1 MDVAAVLVVTEREW
15 LERVVVVVTGV
26 ILEHMQECSLG
37 SLECNVLIHVCQFQ
51 QTSTKNEVLFQ
62 RPAPNRC
69 TSNLLCTEAR
79 RGSKPPPA
87 EQSNNRGTLARA
99 QQGTP
104 HRGEKKGA
112 EESNKRKTQTG
123 ARPSLARA
131 WLTLK
136 LRAMSANRNV
146 V

>member
-15 LERVVVVVTGV
+15 LERVVVAVAGV

-51 QTSTKNEVLFQ
+51 QTSTKKEVLFQ
-62 RPAPNRC
+62 RPAPNRR

-104 HRGEKKGA
+104 HRGR
-112 EESNKRKTQTG
+112 NKER
-123 ARPSLARA
+123 RR
-131 WLTLK
+131 
-136 LRAMSANRNV
+136 ANRGKPRQERGPAWRV
-146 V
+146 RGSH